1 MADWNNIQYHIFE
14 DFDIPF
20 DEKGATVGT
29 VRKVQWVKMGVEPDP
44 EKAKIEIRHITVKE
58 DGEFAG
64 KGYSFST
71 PEGPSELVHGLIK
84 IGFGDTKEI
93 LREVRKRD
101 DFLEAAKTINED
113 PDEGDG
119 EVFDMRDLLMGMED
133 VDVIYDVVA

>member
-1 MADWNNIQYHIFE
+1 MADFSNIQYHIFE
-14 DFDIPF
+14 DYDIPF
-20 DEKGATVGT
+20 DEKGSTVGT

-58 DGEFAG
+58 EGEFTG

-93 LREVRKRD
+93 LREVRKRE
-101 DFLEAAKTINED
+101 DFLEAAKSINED

-119 EVFDMRDLLMGMED
+119 EVFDMRDLLIGMDGDNE
-133 VDVIYDVVA
+133 VA

>member
-1 MADWNNIQYHIFE
+1 MSDFSNIQYHVFE
-14 DFDIPF
+14 DYDIPF
-20 DEKGATVGT
+20 DEKGSTVGT

-58 DGEFAG
+58 EGEFTG

-93 LREVRKRD
+93 LREVRKRE
-101 DFLEAAKTINED
+101 DFLEAAKSINED

-119 EVFDMRDLLMGMED
+119 EVFDMRDLLIGMDGDNE
-133 VDVIYDVVA
+133 VA

>member
-1 MADWNNIQYHIFE
+1 MADFSNIQYHVFE
-14 DFDIPF
+14 DYDIPF
-20 DEKGATVGT
+20 DERGSSVGT
-29 VRKVQWVKMGVEPDP
+29 VRKVQWVKIGVEPDP
-44 EKAKIEIRHITVKE
+44 EKAKIEIRHITMSE
-58 DGEFAG
+58 EGERPM

-84 IGFGDTKEI
+84 VGFGDTKEI

-119 EVFDMRDLLMGMED
+119 EVFDMRDLLIGLDKEED
-133 VDVIYDVVA
+133 DVA

>member
-1 MADWNNIQYHIFE
+1 MTDFNSEYHVFE
-14 DFDIPF
+14 DYDIPF
-20 DEKGATVGT
+20 DEKGSTVGT

-44 EKAKIEIRHITVKE
+44 EKAKIEIRHVTIKE
-58 DGEFAG
+58 DGEFRG

-93 LREVRKRD
+93 LREVRRRE

-119 EVFDMRDLLMGMED
+119 EVFDMRDLLIGMDDDEE
-133 VDVIYDVVA
+133 VA